1 MKKWYALFL
10 ATMMLLSLLCGCAP
24 ADERRLLGKWKVNAD
39 LAEAYGDLLAR
50 RDASVAAHIN
60 LGEFKV
66 ALTIKFD
73 SDGTYRLTADE
84 AAIEEGAPKMYDA
97 ISMGMASYLQAQ
109 TGKTMENLFSA
120 TGQSR
125 DELMELYFSNDLA
138 ATIQSNLES
147 SGAYKVSGGKLIL
160 YREDGSKFF
169 EGKYAVDEDTLELKS
184 GVTSDLITSLLPLKL
199 KKK

>member
-1 MKKWYALFL
+1 MKKWYALCL
-10 ATMMLLSLLCGCAP
+10 AVLMLLSLLCGCAP
-24 ADERRLLGKWKVNAD
+24 ADEKKLQGKWKASAD
-39 LAEAYGDLLAR
+39 LAAAYGDLLAR
-50 RDASVAAHIN
+50 SDASVAAHIN

-66 ALTIKFD
+66 PLTLRFE
-73 SDGTYRLTADE
+73 SDGTYRLSADE
-84 AAIEEGAPKMYDA
+84 EAIEKGAPKMYEA

-125 DELMELYFSNDLA
+125 EELMELYFSDDLA
-138 ATIQSNLES
+138 ATIQQNLEC
-147 SGAYKVSGGKLIL
+147 SGTYKVSGGKLIL
-160 YREDGSKFF
+160 YREDGGKFF
-169 EGKYAVDEDTLELKS
+169 EGKYAVDEDRLELKS